1 MTSHQIA
8 DREEARAKI
17 ATSTHACCSARKLR
31 WLIIAAFGQC
41 VCEFPSCSMRHD
53 LRNTLFLGQA
63 LILNT
68 YEAGCVTYFSM
79 KQWVSCFVQLKFR
92 PAFLN
97 SQYLNC
103 CRVLYHTF
111 IPHWTS
117 LDDSGC
123 RMFSCFR
130 VIFFPV
136 SAALSKVEYVRSW
149 PALCAIEFYV
159 RKTERTA
166 SNAKPFIF
174 MCVPTFS
181 QGPVCRTPETHP
193 CRLVLLP

>member
-1 MTSHQIA
+1 MKHIIKSNQMTSHQIA

-130 VIFFPV
+130 VIFFFRFRCFV
-136 SAALSKVEYVRSW
+136 QGRVRTVL
-149 PALCAIEFYV
+149 ARAMCNRILC
-159 RKTERTA
+159 T
-166 SNAKPFIF
+166 
-174 MCVPTFS
+174 
-181 QGPVCRTPETHP
+181 
-193 CRLVLLP
+193 